1 MKSRTL
7 ADLIEYVELDDEFYT
22 ETNSNLKNLMLMFIF
37 LLSN

>member
-22 ETNSNLKNLMLMFIF
+22 DTNSNLKNLFSKIARLV
-37 LLSN
+37 